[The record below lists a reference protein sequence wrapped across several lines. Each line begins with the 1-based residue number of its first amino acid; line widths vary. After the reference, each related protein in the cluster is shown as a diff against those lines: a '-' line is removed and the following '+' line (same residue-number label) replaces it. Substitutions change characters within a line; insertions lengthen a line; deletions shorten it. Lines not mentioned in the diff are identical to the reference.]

1 MLSGVCVYVACR
13 GVKWI
18 TERERDADEV
28 RRAGSRLLMERGIE
42 RILRK
47 RDDTT
52 LHALNDKVTESW
64 LVICDL
70 RIWMSDGND

>member
-1 MLSGVCVYVACR
+1 M
-13 GVKWI
+13 KWV
-18 TERERDADEV
+18 TERELDADEV

-42 RILRK
+42 RILRN

-52 LHALNDKVTESW
+52 LHALNVKVTETW

-70 RIWMSDGND
+70 RVWMSDGND